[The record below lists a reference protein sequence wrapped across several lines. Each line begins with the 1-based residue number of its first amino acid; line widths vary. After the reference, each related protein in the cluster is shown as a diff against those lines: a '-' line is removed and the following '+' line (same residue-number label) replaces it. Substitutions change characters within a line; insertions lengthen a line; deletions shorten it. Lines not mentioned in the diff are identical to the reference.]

1 MFAIWAVVSV
11 TSDAVADRRAI
22 ARAARGETSALAE
35 LYDRHV
41 RLVYSLALRIVRN
54 TADAEDVVQE
64 VFAQVWQQ
72 AARYESARGNVAAWL
87 TMLTRSRAIDR
98 VRRRGN
104 IDGGAA
110 AEAANDLPAQAVPVD
125 DQLVSSYQAAAV
137 RDAVGGLPL
146 THRVAIELAFY
157 EGLTHGEI
165 SDRLEWPLGTVK
177 TRIRQGLLR
186 LRDVLSGAV

>member
-125 DQLVSSYQAAAV
+125 DQLVSSHQAAAV